1 MKFLTVLLA
10 GLSCATL
17 VMAQPDTIAN
27 PNSID
32 KIAYYE
38 QLYRFRVWREVDL
51 REKQNAGFKSAESDI
66 TNFLLKSIN
75 SGAIPAYDDS
85 VKNVRVPSEM
95 MVKNQALV
103 EPPYEPAKSY
113 VITETASYQGKNYQ
127 STRNDNKGHLPTD
140 QEWWELSANQ
150 TEFFTKESIV
160 SLLIV
165 EDLIFDKRRSR
176 LYYDIQ
182 AIGLMVERG
191 GPGEVSPLAFVLY
204 KDFYNLVEKAAHSS
218 DMKVREQVMWRNRY
232 NPSENKTF
240 ADAFRLRLFHGVIE
254 KVENPDNRRISEIY
268 ELNGRS
274 YGESVFARWEEEMK
288 LMEKEHNLWEY

>member
-1 MKFLTVLLA
+1 MKFLIFLLA
-10 GLSCATL
+10 GLSFASL
-17 VMAQPDTIAN
+17 SIAQPDTVAN
-27 PNSID
+27 INSVD
-32 KIAYYE
+32 KIPYYE
-38 QLYRFRVWREVDL
+38 QLYRFRVWREMDL

-66 TNFLLKSIN
+66 ADFLLKSIN

-85 VKNVRVPSEM
+85 VKNVRTAAEM

-103 EPPYEPAKSY
+103 EPPYVPTKDY
-113 VITETASYQGKNYQ
+113 VMTESASYQGKNYQ

-140 QEWWELSANQ
+140 PAWWELSPNQ
-150 TEFFTKESIV
+150 TEYFTKESIV
-160 SLLIV
+160 SLMIV

-182 AIGLMVERG
+182 AIGLMVDRDG
-191 GPGEVSPLAFVLY
+191 NISPLAYVLY
-204 KDFYNLVEKAAHSS
+204 KDFHNLVEKASHSK
-218 DMKVREQVMWRNRY
+218 DMKVRNQVLWRNRY

-240 ADAFRLRLFHGVIE
+240 ADAFKLRLFHGVIE
-254 KVENPDNRRISEIY
+254 KVENPDNRGITQIY

-274 YGESVFARWEEEMK
+274 YGESIFARWEEEMK

>member
-1 MKFLTVLLA
+1 MKFLILLLA
-10 GLSCATL
+10 GLSFASL
-17 VMAQPDTIAN
+17 SIAQPDTIAN
-27 PNSID
+27 INSVD
-32 KIAYYE
+32 KIPYYE
-38 QLYRFRVWREVDL
+38 QLYRFRVWREMDL

-66 TNFLLKSIN
+66 ADFLLKSIN

-85 VKNVRVPSEM
+85 VKNVRTPAEM

-103 EPPYEPAKSY
+103 EPPYDPTKDY
-113 VITETASYQGKNYQ
+113 VMTESASYQGKNYQ

-140 QEWWELSANQ
+140 AGWWELSPNQ
-150 TEFFTKESIV
+150 TEYFTKESIV
-160 SLLIV
+160 SLMIV

-182 AIGLMVERG
+182 AIGLMVDRDG
-191 GPGEVSPLAFVLY
+191 NISPLAYVLY
-204 KDFYNLVEKAAHSS
+204 KDFHNLVDKASHSK
-218 DMKVREQVMWRNRY
+218 DMKVRNQVLWRNRY

-240 ADAFRLRLFHGVIE
+240 ADAFKLRLFHGIIE
-254 KVENPDNRRISEIY
+254 KVENPDNRGITQIY

-274 YGESVFARWEEEMK
+274 YGESIFARWEEEMK

>member
-1 MKFLTVLLA
+1 MKFLIFLLA
-10 GLSCATL
+10 GLSFASL
-17 VMAQPDTIAN
+17 SIAQPDTVAN
-27 PNSID
+27 INSVD
-32 KIAYYE
+32 KIPYYE
-38 QLYRFRVWREVDL
+38 QLYRFRVWREMDL

-66 TNFLLKSIN
+66 ADFLLKSIN

-85 VKNVRVPSEM
+85 VKNVRTAAEM

-103 EPPYEPAKSY
+103 EPPYNPTKDY
-113 VITETASYQGKNYQ
+113 VMTESASYQGKNYQ

-140 QEWWELSANQ
+140 AAWWELSPNQ
-150 TEFFTKESIV
+150 TEYFTKESIV
-160 SLLIV
+160 SLMIV

-182 AIGLMVERG
+182 AIGLMVDRDG
-191 GPGEVSPLAFVLY
+191 NISPLAYILY
-204 KDFYNLVEKAAHSS
+204 KDFHNLVEKASHSK
-218 DMKVREQVMWRNRY
+218 DMKVRNQVLWRNRY

-240 ADAFRLRLFHGVIE
+240 ADAFKLRLFHGVIE
-254 KVENPDNRRISEIY
+254 KVENPDNRGITQIY

-274 YGESVFARWEEEMK
+274 YGESIFARWEEEMK

>member
-1 MKFLTVLLA
+1 MKFLIFLLA
-10 GLSCATL
+10 GLSFASL
-17 VMAQPDTIAN
+17 SIAQPDTVAN
-27 PNSID
+27 INSVD
-32 KIAYYE
+32 KIPYYE
-38 QLYRFRVWREVDL
+38 QLYRFRVWREMDL

-66 TNFLLKSIN
+66 ADFLLKSIN

-85 VKNVRVPSEM
+85 VKNVRTAAEM

-103 EPPYEPAKSY
+103 EPPFDPTKDY
-113 VITETASYQGKNYQ
+113 VMTESASYQGKNYQ

-140 QEWWELSANQ
+140 PAWWELSPNQ
-150 TEFFTKESIV
+150 TEYFTKGSIV
-160 SLLIV
+160 SLMIV

-182 AIGLMVERG
+182 AIGLMVDRDG
-191 GPGEVSPLAFVLY
+191 NISPLAYVLY
-204 KDFYNLVEKAAHSS
+204 KDFHNLVEKASHSK
-218 DMKVREQVMWRNRY
+218 DMKVRNQVLWRNRY

-240 ADAFRLRLFHGVIE
+240 ADAFKLRLFHGVIE
-254 KVENPDNRRISEIY
+254 KVENPDNRGITQIY

-274 YGESVFARWEEEMK
+274 YGESIFARWEEEMK